1 MATSKRSTTKGKT
14 PASKSAGALGVGE
27 GRDSVV
33 KAEIIGGGSKAEE
46 ALTAL
51 FSADEKLPGGAV
63 TPPYDFERLYKLF
76 EMSGILRPN
85 VDAYVTNIDSFGHHF
100 VPSLDITH
108 KDADVRI
115 ADAIYYEHH
124 LKNPAVT
131 PPEPSEDEVEE
142 RKEQLR
148 RTARLEY
155 SRLKTFFGFCCPDMS
170 FVELR
175 RRTRQDLE
183 VIGNAWWEVAR
194 NELGEIANFYYMRP
208 LNMRLTCSDDEETP
222 VVEHVKVTDI
232 TWKKVRRYKRFRR
245 SVQLLKDKAP
255 TFFKELGDPRV
266 ISRKSGKPYA
276 SIDELKAKEGAK
288 ALEATEVIH
297 FMLFSPDSIYGIPRW
312 VPNMP
317 AVLGSRE
324 LDEVNLGYF
333 KNNVVPPLALLCSGG
348 RFGKGVAERIEEFID
363 EHLKG
368 RKGIHRILV
377 LEAEGQRAVGDP
389 GPKAVPQVKFVPL
402 RDVQQTDALFQNYDK
417 RNEEKV
423 AKSFRLPRML
433 RGDDS
438 ALNRAT
444 AFASLRFAEEQVF
457 EPEREQFDAYIDRE
471 ILPLLAISFWLFRS
485 NAPVTRDPEKMV
497 EMVERLVKAGVLLP
511 AEGRQLAADIFNR
524 QFVELSEDWSNQPLP
539 LTIAQLRGQTLDF
552 SVEPAQQPKMPD
564 DDAATTHA
572 ESPGAQPAETVTRAG
587 TPLRA
592 LGE

>member
-1 MATSKRSTTKGKT
+1 MRA
-14 PASKSAGALGVGE
+14 P
-27 GRDSVV
+27 VV
-33 KAEIIGGGSKAEE
+33 KAEVIGGGSKAEE

-51 FSADEKLPGGAV
+51 FSVDEKLPGGAI

-85 VDAYVTNIDSFGHHF
+85 IDAYMTNIDSFGHHF
-100 VPSLDITH
+100 TPGIDISH
-108 KDADVRI
+108 KDANDRI
-115 ADAIYYEHH
+115 ADALYYERY
-124 LKNPAVT
+124 LENPAVT
-131 PPEPSEDEVEE
+131 PAEPTEQDIVQ
-142 RKEQLR
+142 RKELLR
-148 RTARLEY
+148 RKARLEF
-155 SRLKTFFGFCCPDMS
+155 SRMKAFFGFCCPDMS

-194 NELGEIANFYYMRP
+194 NELGEISNFYYMRP
-208 LNMRLTCSDDEETP
+208 INMRLTLSDEEETP
-222 VVEHVKVTDI
+222 IVEHVKVTDI
-232 TWKKVRRYKRFRR
+232 TWKKVKRFKKFRR
-245 SVQLLKDKAP
+245 SVQILKNKKP

-266 ISRKSGKPYA
+266 ISRKTGKPYA
-276 SIDELKAKEGAK
+276 SIEEMKAKEGPAT
-288 ALEATEVIH
+288 LEATEVIH
-297 FMLFSPDSIYGIPRW
+297 FILFSPDTIYGIPRW
-312 VPNMP
+312 ISNLP

-348 RFGKGVAERIEEFID
+348 RFGKGVAQRIEEFID

-377 LEAEGQRAVGDP
+377 LEAEGQRAAGDP

-438 ALNRAT
+438 QLNRAT
-444 AFASLRFAEEQVF
+444 AFAGLRFAEEQVF
-457 EPEREQFDAYIDRE
+457 EPEREQFDAYINRE
-471 ILPLLAISFWLFRS
+471 ILPLLRISFWLFRS
-485 NAPVTRDPEKMV
+485 NSPVTRDPEKMV
-497 EMVERLVKAGVLLP
+497 EMIERLVKAGVLLP
-511 AEGRQLAADIFNR
+511 AEGRELAADVFNR

-539 LTIAQLRGQTLDF
+539 LTIAQMHGGADALLAP
-552 SVEPAQQPKMPD
+552 PAASPAAAPPDGWQDLPDPPQPIAQD
-564 DDAATTHA
+564 D
-572 ESPGAQPAETVTRAG
+572 VMRRAG